1 MPDVATLNILN
12 YFNFWSAVP
21 LTGSATYPEIAQ
33 RTSLPHDAV
42 QRILEHAVTLRIFSA
57 AEPGK
62 STTSIQHTSRSAAL
76 ARSSGLRAL
85 VSTLLG
91 DAGPPMMVMNE
102 ALQKYSRGKSN
113 LPRDMSKTSFAL
125 FHSGGT
131 FGKFDN
137 SWDLLENDG
146 EGEDKGWRQK
156 NFVEFMRYIKEIFRL
171 ESVVLDSF
179 DWASAGEATVVDV
192 SIEAVEGSHLSRYF
206 E

>member
-12 YFNFWSAVP
+12 YFTFWSAVP
-21 LTGSATYPEIAQ
+21 PSGSATYPEIAQ
-33 RTSLPHDAV
+33 RTSLPQDAV

-62 STTSIQHTSRSAAL
+62 STTSIQHTSQSAAL

-91 DAGPPMMVMNE
+91 DAGPPMMIMSE
-102 ALQKYSRGKSN
+102 ALQKYSWGRSD
-113 LPRDMSKTSFAL
+113 LSRDMSENPFAL

-137 SWDLLENDG
+137 S
-146 EGEDKGWRQK
+146 
-156 NFVEFMRYIKEIFRL
+156 
-171 ESVVLDSF
+171 
-179 DWASAGEATVVDV
+179 
-192 SIEAVEGSHLSRYF
+192 
-206 E
+206 